1 MISYWR
7 CLTLLLCV
15 TKSYSKQSFIIET
28 SGEHDDIETGIF
40 PIFSNNSSGDYSLQR
55 DCKGVGM
62 VCSVGKGRRDKI
74 KEDDCI
80 FM

>member
-1 MISYWR
+1 MNSILR
-7 CLTLLLCV
+7 CLTSLLFV
-15 TKSYSKQSFIIET
+15 TKSYSKQSFLIET

-74 KEDDCI
+74 KEDGCI